1 MTKLDKGFE
10 LDRDPSNYEK
20 SIHVM
25 QQMKKRDFLEDD
37 IITEAIRDGEIHKTD
52 DDGVVIRYDWLFSTF
67 EVVVAPEN
75 KVIQT
80 AYEVQG

>member
-1 MTKLDKGFE
+1 MKLDRSFE
-10 LDRDPSNYEK
+10 LDRDPSNYEA
-20 SIHVM
+20 STHLI
-25 QQMKKRDFLEDD
+25 QRMKERDFLEAD
-37 IITEAIRDGEIHKTD
+37 IISEAIKSGNVHKTD
-52 DDGVVIRYDWLFSTF
+52 DDGVVLRYDWLFSTF